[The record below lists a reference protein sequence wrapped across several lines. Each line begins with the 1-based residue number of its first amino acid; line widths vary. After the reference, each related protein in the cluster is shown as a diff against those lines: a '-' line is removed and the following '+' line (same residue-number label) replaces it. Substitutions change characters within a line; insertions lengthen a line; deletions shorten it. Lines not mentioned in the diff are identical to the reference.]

1 MTFQE
6 IYDKLL
12 IIYNAKSLTELAD
25 KLKVER
31 TTLSGW
37 KSREAL
43 GTMLEHL
50 NKLDSNLINQL
61 YNKNTETTFIQ
72 HGHKSQQIK
81 MQHNSNG
88 SDINNFG
95 DEVSLH
101 KVDEEIMK
109 ICEAL
114 ISTANA
120 LNKKEILKNELTS
133 LIAKLVTL

>member
-1 MTFQE
+1 MTFKD

-12 IIYNAKSLTELAD
+12 VIFGAKSLTELAD

-50 NKLDSNLINQL
+50 NKLDSNLINKI
-61 YNKNTETTFIQ
+61 YNKNNESTFIQ
-72 HGHKSQQIK
+72 HGIHSQQIEV
-81 MQHNSNG
+81 QHNTNSSNINSLFSNVNTNK
-88 SDINNFG
+88 SDA
-95 DEVSLH
+95 
-101 KVDEEIMK
+101 EIIK

-133 LIAKLVTL
+133 LIAKLVIL